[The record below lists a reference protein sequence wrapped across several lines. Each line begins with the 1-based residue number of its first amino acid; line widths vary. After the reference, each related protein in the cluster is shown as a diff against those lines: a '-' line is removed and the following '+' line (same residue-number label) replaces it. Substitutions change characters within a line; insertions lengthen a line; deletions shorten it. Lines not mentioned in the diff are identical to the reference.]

1 MNKLDNYF
9 WSFFNHVRGRKDLRG
24 LREVVISLFFLKQA
38 NDEDFSNPFNKISL
52 PQNSEWVY
60 LINNLEDLNFLNL
73 LKEAFFS
80 LEKENDHLKN
90 TFSSFYFIYDFNN
103 EFDLQ
108 LVKNLFIKI
117 SEFGLLEGDVS
128 FSNFIGELLSKFA
141 DYEGKKG
148 GDFTTPDSVS
158 KLMVQLL
165 DPKEGSILDSTC
177 GTGGFFEKVKEN
189 HPSSIFQFYGQ
200 EYNQNT
206 LALAKLR
213 FAFSADDSIN
223 FTEAKDTLN
232 QDGFPNLKVD
242 YVLMH
247 PPFNVRNTLTN
258 ENQFDPRFEYGLPP
272 KSNANLA
279 WVQHAIYHLK
289 ENGKAAILLSNG
301 SLNSRV
307 EFQMRKNIIAADLV
321 EAIISLPSQLF
332 SNTSIPASI
341 WLLNK
346 HKAKKDKVLFIDSS
360 NLGQMVNRSQ
370 RILSDSNILELSK
383 LFESWQ
389 KNDFNYKDKIGF
401 VKSVDLSEIS
411 NNDFLLAPSR
421 YVGIKGVN
429 DIDLDNS
436 VMLNNII
443 EYVRP
448 TRLEPNTRYKRLSIK
463 DLAINADSFYLKPE
477 NLSEGELNPN
487 YRELKNNVLLLSR
500 LGSKIKPTYFK
511 SSKDHLAYTSSGI
524 YAFKVDLNKV
534 TLEYL
539 IAELHKDY
547 IKKQI
552 ENFRKGA
559 GIPFIRKE
567 DLLSVKI
574 KLPQPDKQKE
584 IFEKERELRFQA
596 AAKDLG
602 FEKEIAKL
610 KDSQMKDLGSKKHN
624 IMQHLNNV
632 KSSADVLTEMMEL
645 NKGILKFDDIIDPRR
660 GVTVEK
666 RFLRLQESL
675 DKVIYYVDNIT
686 NELKY
691 DKAEIINPAKFIK
704 ECKERGIQNKLF
716 SVENIVESATFE
728 GREPLISISK
738 NDFEE
743 VYNNLLENAINHGF
757 VDKNKSY
764 IFRVTI
770 AYIDDYLEIN
780 FVNNGKPFPKGIAQ
794 KIGVKG
800 EKAGATAGTGIGLWK
815 VTEIAKHFD
824 CKLEVFDEPSSEFPV
839 GFKFKFN
846 IETL

>member
-1 MNKLDNYF
+1 MNKLENNI
-9 WSFFNHVRGRKDLRG
+9 WSFTNEVRGYIEISELK
-24 LREVVISLFFLKQA
+24 EIVVSLIFLKHA
-38 NDEDFSNPFNKISL
+38 TDEYLSNPFSEISVPKKSQYTFL
-52 PQNSEWVY
+52 MENLNNS
-60 LINNLEDLNFLNL
+60 DFLNY
-73 LKEAFFS
+73 
-80 LEKENDHLKN
+80 LKN
-90 TFSSFYFIYDFNN
+90 AFSTIENENIQLRNTLTSFDFYHIFYRSKGL
-103 EFDLQ
+103 E
-108 LVKNLFIKI
+108 LVRSLFIKI
-117 SEFGLLEGDVS
+117 SEFGLHEEELN
-128 FSNFIGELLSKFA
+128 FSNFSGEILSKFA
-141 DYEGKKG
+141 LSEGKKG
-148 GDFTTPDSVS
+148 GDINTPDSVS
-158 KLMVQLL
+158 QLMVQLL
-165 DPKEGSILDSTC
+165 NPVKGIVLDSTC
-177 GTGGFFEKVKEN
+177 GIGGFFQEVQDNYPNNKFK
-189 HPSSIFQFYGQ
+189 FYGQ
-200 EYNQNT
+200 EYNGST

-213 FAFSADDSIN
+213 FAFNEKNAIQFGESQS
-223 FTEAKDTLN
+223 TLRHD
-232 QDGFPNLKVD
+232 QFPELKAD
-242 YVLMH
+242 YVIMH
-247 PPFNVRNTLTN
+247 PPFNVRTSAD
-258 ENQFDPRFEYGLPP
+258 EIIESDPRFEYGLPP

-301 SLNSRV
+301 SLSSRV
-307 EFQMRKNIIAADLV
+307 ESQMRKNIIDADLV

-346 HKAKKDKVLFIDSS
+346 HKAKKDKVLFIDAS
-360 NLGQMVNRSQ
+360 NLGQLVNRSQ

-389 KNDFNYKDKIGF
+389 KNDLNYKDKIGF
-401 VKSVDLSEIS
+401 VKSVALSEI
-411 NNDFLLAPSR
+411 NNNNFLLAPSR

-511 SSKDHLAYTSSGI
+511 SSQDQLAYTSSGI

-534 TLEYL
+534 SLEYL

-552 ENFRKGA
+552 ENFRKGG

-574 KLPQPDKQKE
+574 KLPQLDKQKE
-584 IFEKERELRFQA
+584 IFEKERELRFKA

-602 FEKEIAKL
+602 FEKEIEKL
-610 KDSQMKDLGSKKHN
+610 KQAQMKDLGSKKHN

-824 CKLEVFDEPSSEFPV
+824 CKLEVFDEPLSEFPV

>member
-1 MNKLDNYF
+1 MNKLVNNI
-9 WSFFNHVRGRKDLRG
+9 WSFTNEVRGYK
-24 LREVVISLFFLKQA
+24 EVSELKEIVVSLIFLKHA
-38 NDEDFSNPFNKISL
+38 TDEYLSNPFSEILVPKKAHYNFLTENLNNSDLMNYLWGAFDAIEFENAQLRDTLTNFNFRNRFNNKDDF
-52 PQNSEWVY
+52 Y
-60 LINNLEDLNFLNL
+60 LIQNL
-73 LKEAFFS
+73 
-80 LEKENDHLKN
+80 
-90 TFSSFYFIYDFNN
+90 I
-103 EFDLQ
+103 
-108 LVKNLFIKI
+108 IKI
-117 SEFGLLEGDVS
+117 CEFGSLEGDFS

-158 KLMVQLL
+158 KLMVKLL
-165 DPKEGSILDSTC
+165 NPKEGSILDSTC
-177 GTGGFFEKVKEN
+177 GTGGYFEKVKEN
-189 HPSSIFQFYGQ
+189 HPSGIFQFYGQ
-200 EYNQNT
+200 EYIQNT

-213 FAFSADDSIN
+213 FAFSTGDSLN
-223 FTEAKDTLN
+223 FSEANDTLS
-232 QDGFPNLKVD
+232 QDGFLNLKVD

-247 PPFNVRNTLTN
+247 PPFNVRNALIDK
-258 ENQFDPRFEYGLPP
+258 NQFDPRFEYGLPP

-301 SLNSRV
+301 SLSSRAESKV
-307 EFQMRKNIIAADLV
+307 RKNIIDADLV

-346 HKAKKDKVLFIDSS
+346 HKANKDKVLFIDSS
-360 NLGQMVNRSQ
+360 NLGQMINRSQ

-421 YVGIKGVN
+421 YVGIKGLN

-443 EYVRP
+443 DYVRP
-448 TRLEPNTRYKRLSIK
+448 TRIKPKTRYKRLSIK

-511 SSKDHLAYTSSGI
+511 SSKDQLAYTSSGI

-584 IFEKERELRFQA
+584 IFEKERELRFEA

-632 KSSADVLTEMMEL
+632 KASADVLTTMMDL
-645 NKGILKFDDIIDPRR
+645 NNGVLKANTIIDPKR

-666 RFLRLQESL
+666 RFQRLQESL
-675 DKVIYYVDNIT
+675 SKVIYYVDNIT
-686 NELKY
+686 NELRY
-691 DKAEIINPAKFIK
+691 DVAEIVDPIKFIK
-704 ECKERGIQNKLF
+704 ECKERGLQNDLF
-716 SVENIVESATFE
+716 TIEVIVESATFQ
-728 GREPLISISK
+728 GQKPFISISK

-743 VYNNLLENAINHGF
+743 IYNNILENAINHGF
-757 VDKNKSY
+757 VDNGKSY
-764 IFRVTI
+764 IFRISI
-770 AYIDDYLEIN
+770 AYKDDFLEVI
-780 FVNNGKPFPKGIAQ
+780 FINNGKPFPKGMAE
-794 KIGVKG
+794 KFDVKG
-800 EKAGATAGTGIGLWK
+800 EKAGVTAGTGIGLWK
-815 VTEIAKHFD
+815 VAEIAKHFD
-824 CKLEVFDEPSSEFPV
+824 CTLEVLDEPENEFPV
-839 GFKFKFN
+839 GFKFQFN
-846 IETL
+846 LETL

>member
-1 MNKLDNYF
+1 MNKLEDNF
-9 WSFFNHVRGRKDLRG
+9 WSFFVDVRGRKDIRE
-24 LREVVISLFFLKQA
+24 LREIVIFLFFLKHA
-38 NDEDFSNPFNKISL
+38 NDECFSNPFHEVSL

-60 LINNLEDLNFLNL
+60 LINNLENLNFLNL
-73 LKEAFFS
+73 LNEAFLS
-80 LEKENDHLKN
+80 LENENDQLKN
-90 TFSSFYFIYDFNN
+90 TFSTFDIIYRFKQED
-103 EFDLQ
+103 DLY

-177 GTGGFFEKVKEN
+177 GTGGFFEKIKEN
-189 HPSSIFQFYGQ
+189 HSDSIFQFYGQ
-200 EYNQNT
+200 EYNQTT
-206 LALAKLR
+206 LAIAKLR
-213 FAFSADDSIN
+213 FAFNTDDNIS
-223 FTEAKDTLN
+223 FTEAKDTLI

-301 SLNSRV
+301 SLSSRV
-307 EFQMRKNIIAADLV
+307 ESEMRKNIIDADLV

-346 HKAKKDKVLFIDSS
+346 HKVKKDKVLFIDSS

-389 KNDFNYKDKIGF
+389 KKDFNYKDKIGF

-511 SSKDHLAYTSSGI
+511 SSKDQLAYTSSGI

-559 GIPFIRKE
+559 GIPLIRKE

-584 IFEKERELRFQA
+584 IFEKERELRFKA

-610 KDSQMKDLGSKKHN
+610 KDSQMRDLGSKKHN

-632 KSSADVLTEMMEL
+632 KASADVLTAMMEL
-645 NKGILKFDDIIDPRR
+645 NNGVLKADKIIDPRR

-666 RFLRLQESL
+666 RFLRLKESL
-675 DKVIYYVDNIT
+675 NKVIYYVDNIT

-691 DKAEIINPAKFIK
+691 DEAEVINPIKFIK
-704 ECKERGIQNKLF
+704 ECKERGLQNDLF
-716 SVENIVESATFE
+716 TVEVIVESATFQE
-728 GREPLISISK
+728 QKPLISISK

-743 VYNNLLENAINHGF
+743 MYNNILENAITHGF
-757 VDKNKSY
+757 VDKRKSY
-764 IFRVTI
+764 IFRVSI
-770 AYIDDYLEIN
+770 AVIDNYLEIN
-780 FVNNGKPFPKGIAQ
+780 FTNNGKPFPKGMAEMFD
-794 KIGVKG
+794 VKG
-800 EKAGATAGTGIGLWK
+800 GKAGTTAGTGIGLWK
-815 VTEIAKHFD
+815 VAEIAKHFD
-824 CKLEVFDEPSSEFPV
+824 CKLEVDDEPKNEFPV